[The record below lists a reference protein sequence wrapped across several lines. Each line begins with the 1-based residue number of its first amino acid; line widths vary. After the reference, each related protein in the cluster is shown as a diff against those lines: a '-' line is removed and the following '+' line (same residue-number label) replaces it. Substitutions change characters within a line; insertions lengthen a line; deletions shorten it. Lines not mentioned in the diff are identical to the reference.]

1 MCVTTNGSL
10 KLFFT
15 QNNARLEETAIE
27 LESVT
32 SSDDLITHASLCSD
46 KREKPSI
53 SPTPSRLHHPTLPA
67 YRAAAS

>member
-1 MCVTTNGSL
+1 VTTNGAL

-15 QNNARLEETAIE
+15 QFNGRLEDTEIE

-46 KREKPSI
+46 KSI
-53 SPTPSRLHHPTLPA
+53 VLASPA
-67 YRAAAS
+67 YIARSANR

>member
-1 MCVTTNGSL
+1 VTTNGAL

-15 QNNARLEETAIE
+15 QFNGRLEDTEIE

-46 KREKPSI
+46 KSI
-53 SPTPSRLHHPTLPA
+53 VLASPACIAR
-67 YRAAAS
+67 